1 MKVAGLI
8 TEYNPFHKGH
18 LYHIEQTKKVT
29 GADSVI
35 AVMSGNFVQRGA
47 PAIMPKHL
55 RTKCAL
61 LSGVSAVMELPV
73 CYAVSSAEYFAMGA
87 VSLLDKLGCVD
98 AVCFGSECGEIQ
110 ILEEIADILAEE
122 PDDYKASLKDALKA
136 GLSFPLA
143 RQQALKQYAG
153 ILSAPNN
160 ILGIEYLKALKRLDS
175 PIKAY
180 TIRRAGAGYHDTAI
194 SHDFSSASAI
204 RANIDSPSVMER
216 QIPKDCLAAIQD
228 AYRQKFPIQSNDFSL
243 LLKVRLLS
251 ETADSLT
258 RYADVNPELANRIV
272 NCRNHFLNLEQFCE
286 LLKTKELTYS
296 RISRALFHILLE
308 ITRQDMANYGQAG
321 RIFYARMLGFREA
334 DAALLGLIKRKSQI
348 PVITRLSQ
356 KKLLDF
362 PGSSMLNTDIYA
374 ADLYESVVTERY
386 QIPFINER
394 QQSVIKLPS

>member
-29 GADSVI
+29 GADTVI

-180 TIRRAGAGYHDTAI
+180 TICRAGAGYHDTAI

-228 AYRQKFPIQSNDFSL
+228 AYRQKFPIQSNNFSL

-272 NCRNHFLNLEQFCE
+272 NCRNHFLNVEQFCE

-386 QIPFINER
+386 QTPFINER

>member
-110 ILEEIADILAEE
+110 ILEEIADVLAEE

-204 RANIDSPSVMER
+204 RANIDTPSVMER

-272 NCRNHFLNLEQFCE
+272 NCRNDFLNLEQFCE

-308 ITRQDMANYGQAG
+308 ITRHDMANYGQAG

>member
-29 GADSVI
+29 GADTVI

-47 PAIMPKHL
+47 PAIMPKYL

-180 TIRRAGAGYHDTAI
+180 TICRAGAGYHDTAI

-272 NCRNHFLNLEQFCE
+272 NCRNHFLNVEQFCE

-321 RIFYARMLGFREA
+321 HIFYARMLGFREA

>member
-29 GADSVI
+29 GADTVI

-122 PDDYKASLKDALKA
+122 PDNYKASLKDALKA

-180 TIRRAGAGYHDTAI
+180 TIRRTGAGYHDTAI

-204 RANIDSPSVMER
+204 RANIDTPSVMER

-258 RYADVNPELANRIV
+258 RYADVNPELANRIL
-272 NCRNHFLNLEQFCE
+272 NCSNHFLNVEQFCE

-296 RISRALFHILLE
+296 RISRALFHILLK

-386 QIPFINER
+386 QTPFINER

>member
-29 GADSVI
+29 GADTVI

-61 LSGVSAVMELPV
+61 LSGISAVMELPV
-73 CYAVSSAEYFAMGA
+73 CYAVSSAEYFSMGA

-204 RANIDSPSVMER
+204 RANIDTPSVMER